1 MEKSSNSEFK
11 DMSIYWSVFFLK
23 AAGMWLT
30 SDDKEERHRRYVYA
44 LSAFALIYGIYV
56 NTIDCYYSWGDL
68 SHCIFLINNTLC
80 ILLGI
85 YKITILTTQRM
96 EFRKIVLYAQ
106 KNFWHSN
113 YSGYEKEVF
122 VQCQKFCKLWL
133 VTVSFLTQASLA
145 GYAITPIVLNIGK
158 NESDRVLPF
167 NMWLDLP
174 LSLSPYYELVFI
186 FQMLCVYQIGIVY
199 ICSDTFLCILNI
211 HVIGQLRILQYKFL
225 KLQSPTK
232 TDLIDCVNEDY
243 LKLKKCIRD
252 HQALIKFCDMLEG
265 VFSLPILGHMVV
277 FSLLMCFDTYEI
289 LLADGPLVSQ
299 TIFVFHMVGSFLH
312 IILFTSSCQGLID
325 ESTNV
330 SLAAYSSWW
339 MDCPMN
345 KVGIMLRRDILIILL
360 RTRRPC
366 CLTAGG
372 YFPVSLETSTALMSS
387 TMSYFTLMRE
397 SSAKE

>member
-186 FQMLCVYQIGIVY
+186 FQ
-199 ICSDTFLCILNI
+199 
-211 HVIGQLRILQYKFL
+211 
-225 KLQSPTK
+225 SPTK